1 MLFSYSNPNETKQ
14 AAMKIANKV
23 ILEMINFV
31 FVNLIEK
38 ILQIIKF
45 LLKNPEI
52 KSSQTFLK

>member
-14 AAMKIANKV
+14 VAMKIANKV

-52 KSSQTFLK
+52 KSSLTFLK

>member
-1 MLFSYSNPNETKQ
+1 MLFSYSNANETKEV
-14 AAMKIANKV
+14 AMKIANKV

-52 KSSQTFLK
+52 KSSLTFLK